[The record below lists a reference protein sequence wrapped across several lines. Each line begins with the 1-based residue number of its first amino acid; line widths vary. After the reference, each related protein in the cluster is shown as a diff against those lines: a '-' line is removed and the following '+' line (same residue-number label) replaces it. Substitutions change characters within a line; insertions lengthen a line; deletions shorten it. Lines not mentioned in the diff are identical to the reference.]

1 MSAQTNI
8 SLAHLDALCRALD
21 DYLAVTLDDHY
32 KHNSTLE
39 VEFRSARERLMSV
52 YTPIEVTIWRL
63 KATTQIAVTTD

>member
-1 MSAQTNI
+1 MSTQTTI

-21 DYLAVTLDDHY
+21 DYLAMTLEDHY

-52 YTPIEVTIWRL
+52 YTPVEVAVWRL
-63 KATTQIAVTTD
+63 KSATQIAVTTD